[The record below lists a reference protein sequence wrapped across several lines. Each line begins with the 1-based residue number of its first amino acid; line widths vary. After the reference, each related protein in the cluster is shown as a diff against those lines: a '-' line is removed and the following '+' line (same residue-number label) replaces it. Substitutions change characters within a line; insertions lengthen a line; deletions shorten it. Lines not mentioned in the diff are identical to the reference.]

1 MRKRGVFKKAIA
13 LSMVATMIMSLAG
26 CKDKVSEKNEVT
38 NDKKQET
45 QNNVDKTEK
54 LPGLASWNG
63 VKVKSSGKSSDKAII
78 TDEGASL
85 VYDDELKMNVLQL
98 NGTDGYLALPKEI
111 WKNVKDGFSIA
122 MKVKPEENTSAR
134 LFQTNIPGYG
144 VGDTTW
150 FDAPEISLTTNG
162 DVRVYVGGRTINGT
176 YTPNATYN
184 NGITGDDTNYSE
196 PNGHKTRYEGSINS
210 YPTDKWSELVISVS
224 NAELNI
230 YIDGE
235 KQKIKINESLRCD
248 IASSLEYLFG
258 NFDGGERILDD
269 YVYTSIGNSVYNTD
283 PNFKGSIADLRIY
296 SKALKDADVKSLP
309 SDAEYIYDFDVEDL
323 DNVNVSDEYNS
334 ELSKYMGK
342 TDLTECASV
351 MTVSPEKKN
360 TVQVWSDKEGKY
372 YYSVKADEVVIVES
386 SLIGLKLEEG
396 DLGEG
401 LKLDEASVKTS
412 VIDETY
418 DIITG
423 ANATA
428 INKCNETR
436 FTLKN
441 DKGSFDFVIRAFD
454 DGVAYKY
461 ENVSIEGKDK
471 VVVTDELSEVIF
483 QPTANVW
490 SFALNG
496 TYEGEYVKRSG
507 KQMENVAGKLSTPM
521 LICQN
526 DYWVVLTEANVFN
539 NNGDYC
545 SSALG
550 TVAGTRVLN
559 WDFGWDRNPNDEAK
573 DDLDSPGHIDIKSVE
588 TRNGFAT
595 PWRVMVISNDL
606 EALCESNIIPNLNP
620 KADTE
625 LFADTSWIK
634 PGVVAWSWWAEDA
647 EQGNYDKHIEYIDF
661 AAENGWEYVCLDVG
675 WRSFEDRLSEMCD
688 YAKSKGVGIFVWINY
703 RDMTTLDDMETLF
716 GKWAAAGAVGLKTD
730 YFESDAQNVLNAMEN
745 CAIVAAKN
753 KMMILYH
760 GCVRPAG
767 EYRTYPNILSTEAVQ
782 GEEWHKWFA
791 YPTVENC
798 LLYPFSR
805 NICGSMD
812 YTPVATKVGSNDSTY
827 GFGLAMTVV
836 YESGLQHMAYA
847 ASSYKSYNGL
857 SFLNNLATTW
867 DESVLIEGAPGE
879 YITYARRNAE
889 NWYIGAMTKD
899 ERQTNIKLDFLGD
912 GEYNA
917 YIYKDNEDGT
927 QLLIE
932 EKKVNNNDALSFD
945 LLKAGGVA
953 VLITKDTIDTTVA
966 QSEDMNNP
974 NFTYYEAESKNNT
987 LAGAAVYQSSA
998 FCSGSQKV
1006 GYVGNGAGNTLTF
1019 NNVKVEEAGTYK
1031 LMLYYC
1037 CGENRKVTLTI
1048 NGDKTY
1054 EMSGLNSGDYVHT
1067 AVSEIEIELQAG
1079 ENTIMLSNASY
1090 YAPDIDRIAIKKN

>member
-1 MRKRGVFKKAIA
+1 MQKRELLKRILA
-13 LSMVATMIMSLAG
+13 LSLIAMMILSSVG
-26 CKDKVSEKNEVT
+26 CKDETSETKENA
-38 NDKKQET
+38 NDKKQEVENT
-45 QNNVDKTEK
+45 VGEKEK
-54 LPGLASWNG
+54 LPKISSWNG
-63 VKVKSSGKSSDKAII
+63 VKVKSSGKASDKA
-78 TDEGASL
+78 TLTEEGVML
-85 VYDDELKMNVLQL
+85 VYDEDIKKNVLKL
-98 NGTDGYLALPKEI
+98 DGNDGYLELPEGV
-111 WKNVKDGFSIA
+111 WKNVKDGFSVS
-122 MKVKPEENTSAR
+122 MKVNIKENSSAR
-134 LFQTNIPGYG
+134 IFQTNIPGYG

-150 FDAPEISLTTNG
+150 FDAPEIVLTANG

-184 NGITGDDTNYSE
+184 NGLAGDDSNYAE
-196 PNGHKTRYEGSINS
+196 PNGHKTRYEGSVGS
-210 YPTDKWSELVISVS
+210 FATDKWIDIVISVS
-224 NAELNI
+224 NTELNI
-230 YIDGE
+230 YVDGKNKE
-235 KQKIKINESLRCD
+235 ISINESLYCD

-258 NFDGGERILDD
+258 NYEGGQLILDD
-269 YVYTSIGNSVYNTD
+269 YVYTSVGNSVYNTD
-283 PNFKGSIADLRIY
+283 PNFKGCIADLRIY
-296 SKALKDADVKSLP
+296 TRALSKEEAIELP
-309 SDAEYIYDFDVEDL
+309 NDAEYVYDFDTADL
-323 DNVNVSDEYNS
+323 DNVNVSSEYET
-334 ELSKYMGK
+334 ELSKYLGK
-342 TDLTECASV
+342 TNLTECTSV
-351 MTVSPEKKN
+351 NTVSPEKKN
-360 TVQVWSDKEGKY
+360 TVKVWSDVDGKY
-372 YYSVKADEVVIVES
+372 YYSIEANETVIVES

-396 DLGEG
+396 DLSSE
-401 LKLDEASVKTS
+401 LKLDEASVKTQS
-412 VIDETY
+412 INETY

-428 INKCNETR
+428 TNKCNETR

-441 DKGSFDFVIRAFD
+441 DTGSFDFVIRAFD

-471 VVVTDELSEVIF
+471 LVVTDELSEVIF

-496 TYEGEYVKRSG
+496 TYEGEYVKRTG
-507 KQMENVAGKLSTPM
+507 KQMENVTGKLSTPM
-521 LICQN
+521 LINQD
-526 DYWVVLTEANVFN
+526 DYWIVLTEANVFN

-550 TVAGTRVLN
+550 TDAGTRVLD

-573 DDLDSPGHIDIKSVE
+573 DDLDSPGHIDIKKVE

-606 EALCESNIIPNLNP
+606 ETLCESNIISNLNP
-620 KADTE
+620 KADSN

-634 PGVVAWSWWAEDA
+634 PGKVAWSWWAEDA

-661 AAENGWEYVCLDVG
+661 AAKNGWEYVCLDVG
-675 WRSFEDRLSEMCD
+675 WRAFEDRLSEMCA

-703 RDMTTLDDMETLF
+703 RDMTTLEDMETLF

-791 YPTVENC
+791 YPTIENC

-812 YTPVATKVGSNDSTY
+812 YTPVATKVGSNGSTY

-857 SFLNNLATTW
+857 SFLNNLVTTW
-867 DESVLIEGAPGE
+867 DESKLVEGKPGE
-879 YITYARRNAE
+879 YITFARRNAE

-899 ERQTNIKLDFLGD
+899 VRQTTIKLDFLGN
-912 GEYNA
+912 GQYNA

-932 EKKVNNNDALSFD
+932 EKQVSNTDTLSFD
-945 LLKAGGVA
+945 LLAAGGVA

-1006 GYVGNGAGNTLTF
+1006 GYIGMGAGNTLTF
-1019 NNVKVEEAGTYK
+1019 NKVTVDKAGIYK
-1031 LMLYYC
+1031 VLIYYC
-1037 CGENRKVTLTI
+1037 CGENRQVTVTV

-1054 EMSGLNSGDYVHT
+1054 EVKGMNSGDYVHT
-1067 AVSEIEIELQAG
+1067 AVIETEIELQSG

-1090 YAPDIDRIAIKKN
+1090 YAPDIDRIAISK

>member
-1 MRKRGVFKKAIA
+1 MQKKGLLKRIVVVSLIT
-13 LSMVATMIMSLAG
+13 SMIFSVIG
-26 CKDKVSEKNEVT
+26 CKDKNNEKTVATEE
-38 NDKKQET
+38 KKQET
-45 QNNVDKTEK
+45 GETKDEMAK
-54 LPGLASWNG
+54 LPELESWEG
-63 VKVKSSGKSSDKAII
+63 VKIKSSGKNIDKAII
-78 TDEGASL
+78 TESGVSL
-85 VYDDELKMNVLQL
+85 VYDDQLKKNIMKFE
-98 NGTDGYLALPKEI
+98 GSEGYLSLPEDV
-111 WKNVKDGFSIA
+111 WKNVEEGFSIA
-122 MKVKPEENTSAR
+122 LKVKPEENSSAR

-144 VGDTTW
+144 VGDTVW

-162 DVRVYVGGRTINGT
+162 DVRVYVGGRTIGGT

-184 NGITGDDTNYSE
+184 NGIAGDDSNYSE
-196 PNGHKTRYEGSINS
+196 PNGHKTRYEGSVDA
-210 YPTDKWSELVISVS
+210 YATDTWSEIIVSVS
-224 NAELNI
+224 TSEISI
-230 YIDGE
+230 YVNGE
-235 KQKIKINESLRCD
+235 KREIKVNEALGCD

-258 NFDGGERILDD
+258 NYEGGEKILKD
-269 YVYTSIGNSVYNTD
+269 YIYTSIGNSVYSTD
-283 PNFKGSIADLRIY
+283 SNFKGSVADLRIY
-296 SKALKDADVKSLP
+296 TYALSDEEANKLP
-309 SDAEYIYDFDVEDL
+309 DDAEYVYDFDTEDI
-323 DNVNVSDEYNS
+323 DNVNASSDYTAD
-334 ELSKYMGK
+334 LSKYLGNVALIEVDKVK
-342 TDLTECASV
+342 TSSTEGI
-351 MTVSPEKKN
+351 N
-360 TVQVWSDKEGKY
+360 TVQVWSDSEGRY
-372 YYSVKADEVVIVES
+372 YYSVKANDTVIVES
-386 SLIGLKLEEG
+386 SLIGLILEEG
-396 DLGEG
+396 DLSIG
-401 LKLDEASVKTS
+401 LTLDETSVKTQN
-412 VIDETY
+412 IDETY

-428 INKCNETR
+428 TNKCNETR

-441 DKGSFDFVIRAFD
+441 DTGSFDFVIRAFD

-471 VVVTDELSEVIF
+471 LVVTDELSEVIF
-483 QPTANVW
+483 QPTADVW
-490 SFALNG
+490 SFPLNG
-496 TYEGEYVKRSG
+496 TYEGEYVKRTG
-507 KQMENVAGKLSTPM
+507 KQMENVTGKLSTPM
-521 LICQN
+521 LINQD
-526 DYWVVLTEANVFN
+526 DYWMVLSEASVFN

-550 TVAGTRVLN
+550 TDAGTRVLD
-559 WDFGWDRNPNDEAK
+559 WDFGWDRNQNDEAK
-573 DDLDSPGHIDIKSVE
+573 DDLDSPGHIDITNVE

-606 EALCESNIIPNLNP
+606 ETLCESNIIPNLNP
-620 KADTE
+620 EADSE

-647 EQGNYDKHIEYIDF
+647 AQGNYDKHIEYIDF
-661 AAENGWEYVCLDVG
+661 AAENGWDYVCLDVG
-675 WRSFEDRLSEMCD
+675 WRAFEDRLPEMCD
-688 YAKSKGVGIFVWINY
+688 YANSKGVGIFVWINY
-703 RDMTTLDDMETLF
+703 RDMKTIEEMETLF

-730 YFESDAQNVLNAMEN
+730 YFESDAQVVLNAMEN

-805 NICGSMD
+805 NVLGSMD

-836 YESGLQHMAYA
+836 YESALQHMAYA

-857 SFLNNLATTW
+857 SFLNNLVTTW
-867 DESVLIEGAPGE
+867 DESILVEGVPGE

-889 NWYIGAMTKD
+889 NWYIGAMTK
-899 ERQTNIKLDFLGD
+899 EARNTSIKLEFLND

-932 EKKVNNNDALSFD
+932 EKKVSKSDTLSFD
-945 LLKAGGVA
+945 LLAAGGVA

-966 QSEDMNNP
+966 ESEDMNNP

-1006 GYVGNGAGNTLTF
+1006 GYVGNGAANTLTF
-1019 NNVKVEEAGTYK
+1019 NNINVDKTGTYK

-1037 CGENRKVTLTI
+1037 CGENRAVTLTV

-1067 AVSEIEIELQAG
+1067 SVSEIEIELQAG
-1079 ENTIMLSNASY
+1079 DNIIMLSNASY
-1090 YAPDIDRIAIKKN
+1090 FAPDIDRIAVSK